1 MAVLYVAYHIIEN
14 YFIVPKVY
22 GDRLRLSTLTVLVCC
37 LAAGLLAGIVGVILV
52 LPIVASY
59 PILERI
65 WLQPYLQG
73 GTVEKHEKLEAEEHP
88 EK

>member
-1 MAVLYVAYHIIEN
+1 VALLYAAYHVVEN

-37 LAAGLLAGIVGVILV
+37 LAAGLLAGVAGVILV

-65 WLQPYLQG
+65 WLQPYLQR
-73 GTVEKHEKLEAEEHP
+73 GTVQKHDQIEAEEHP